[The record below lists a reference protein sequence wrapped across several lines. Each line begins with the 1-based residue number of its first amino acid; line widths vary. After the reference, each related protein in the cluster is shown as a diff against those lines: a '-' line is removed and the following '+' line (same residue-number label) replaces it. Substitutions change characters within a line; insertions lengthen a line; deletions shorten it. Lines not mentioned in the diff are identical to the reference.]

1 MSVEEV
7 AKEYGLKVEQVRGA
21 LVYAGSLLEQ
31 EVHHPLPA

>member
-21 LVYAGSLLEQ
+21 VAYAGSLLEQ
-31 EVHHPLPA
+31 EAHHPLPA